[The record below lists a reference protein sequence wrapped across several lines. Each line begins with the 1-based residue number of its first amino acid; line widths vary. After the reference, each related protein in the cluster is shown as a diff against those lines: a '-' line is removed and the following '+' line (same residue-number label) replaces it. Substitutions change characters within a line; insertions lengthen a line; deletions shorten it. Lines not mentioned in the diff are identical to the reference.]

1 VVIIDTNIIIDHL
14 RLWSKSES
22 ALDEA
27 NKQFST
33 ANLALSIVS
42 IQELFVG
49 NSTRELIIEERILDL
64 IAPLTL
70 FPYTQEVAK
79 LAGEI
84 IRDINPNMEFAD
96 ATIAATAVLNKAKL
110 LTLNKKDF
118 QGIEKLK
125 LI

>member
-1 VVIIDTNIIIDHL
+1 MVIIDTNIIIDHL